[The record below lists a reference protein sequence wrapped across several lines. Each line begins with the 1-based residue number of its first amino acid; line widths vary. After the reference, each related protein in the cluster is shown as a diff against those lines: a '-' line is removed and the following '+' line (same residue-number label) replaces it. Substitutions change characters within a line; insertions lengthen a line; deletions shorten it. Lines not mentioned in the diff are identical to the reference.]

1 MTCTILILRP
11 QPGADQTAAKA
22 LLHGLTPIVAPLFS
36 VRPLDW
42 AAPDAAGFDAVMM
55 TSANAARQAGD
66 SLTSFQDLP
75 CYALGEATATAA
87 RDAGF
92 KEIHV
97 GPSDGTALL
106 EMMDMHGVQSAF
118 YPCGRDRRELGASD
132 VRLTDIPVYAAEPVR
147 RLPSE
152 ATAALREGAL
162 VLLHSPRA
170 AASFAELYDG
180 DRAFVDIAAISPA
193 AAAAAGLGWM
203 SVAVAPRPR
212 DQALLEL
219 AAQLCQTGRE

>member
-1 MTCTILILRP
+1 MSCTILILRP

-22 LLHGLTPIVAPLFS
+22 VLHGLMPIVAPLFS

-42 AAPDAAGFDAVMM
+42 EAPDPAGFDAVML

-66 SLTSFQDLP
+66 GLASFRGLP

-87 RDAGF
+87 RDGGF
-92 KEIHV
+92 RDIRI

-106 EMMDMHGVQSAF
+106 EMMDMNGVQSAF
-118 YPCGRDRRELGASD
+118 HPCGRDRRELGASD

-147 RLPSE
+147 RLPPE
-152 ATAALREGAL
+152 ATAALREGAF

-170 AASFAELYDG
+170 AALFAELYEG
-180 DRAFVDIAAISPA
+180 DRAFVDIAAISA
-193 AAAAAGLGWM
+193 AAANAAGQGWR
-203 SVAVAPRPR
+203 SVAVAPQPR